1 MFLCNK
7 MIDGI
12 DYAVKKVNLTRGG
25 LEGEHTQRVLRE
37 VKLLAKFDD
46 VNIVRFYNAW
56 VEQVELDKM
65 PAELQGTEETTEDL
79 TEKSLI
85 TQDFLLTNTLGT
97 EGGVLSTCEETSSEL
112 ANASGMGSFALGEG
126 SFCPFQFED
135 DSSRLTFSVELLSNS
150 GFKLDTAESSEEE
163 EEEFDSNSHSNS
175 RSFHSSS
182 SASSSSSSGSSGS
195 SSGSF
200 SSSASTS
207 NASSASLSASS
218 SSSSSSS
225 MASSYSYS
233 TSHTPASPSQVS
245 PHSQSQSQSKEHNE
259 PSIES
264 IESQPIE
271 SIESTQQ
278 PIESTQQPI
287 ESQSAVVA
295 STADTPNPNPTS
307 NSNPNAPTGAASG
320 MRGRRRVRRRCS
332 VSAQSGL
339 SDLLQQYA
347 LVLYIQMA
355 YCGRTTL
362 ENYLKDPARVVRQRE
377 LLDVCMQLCHALTYI
392 HGKNVIH
399 RDVKPANIFY
409 GEDKVVRLGD
419 FGLSR
424 IINDANPV
432 STFGSTLPLVGF
444 PRETRGQLASL
455 QFIGFRHDDTHRN
468 TNLRVTGTIRGEFH
482 LRLQKRRVFRGN
494 GAVRNDV
501 PRVFD
506 HDGTLHGS
514 GESQTGGV
522 SA

>member
-65 PAELQGTEETTEDL
+65 PAELQGTE
-79 TEKSLI
+79 
-85 TQDFLLTNTLGT
+85 
-97 EGGVLSTCEETSSEL
+97 GGVLSTCEETSSEL
-112 ANASGMGSFALGEG
+112 ANASGMESFALGEG

-135 DSSRLTFSVELLSNS
+135 DSSRLTFSVEYLSNS

-163 EEEFDSNSHSNS
+163 EEEEEFDSNLHSNS

-182 SASSSSSSGSSGS
+182 SGSSSSSSGSSGS
-195 SSGSF
+195 SSDSF

-207 NASSASLSASS
+207 NASSASLSAS

-245 PHSQSQSQSKEHNE
+245 PHSHSHSQFKEHNE

-264 IESQPIE
+264 IESQPP
-271 SIESTQQ
+271 SIESQ
-278 PIESTQQPI
+278 PNESIESTQQPI

-295 STADTPNPNPTS
+295 STADTPNPN
-307 NSNPNAPTGAASG
+307 SNPNPNPNALTTPPTGASTAASG
-320 MRGRRRVRRRCS
+320 VRGRRRVRRRCS

-362 ENYLKDPARVVRQRE
+362 ENYLKDPTRVVRQRE

-444 PRETRGQLASL
+444 PRETLGQLASL

-482 LRLQKRRVFRGN
+482 LRLQK
-494 GAVRNDV
+494 
-501 PRVFD
+501 
-506 HDGTLHGS
+506 
-514 GESQTGGV
+514 
-522 SA
+522 

>member
-135 DSSRLTFSVELLSNS
+135 DSSRLTFSVEYLSNS

-163 EEEFDSNSHSNS
+163 EEEEEFDSNLHSNS

-182 SASSSSSSGSSGS
+182 SGSSSSSSGSSGS
-195 SSGSF
+195 SSDSF

-207 NASSASLSASS
+207 NASSASLSAS

-245 PHSQSQSQSKEHNE
+245 PHSHSHSQFKEHNE

-264 IESQPIE
+264 IESQPP
-271 SIESTQQ
+271 SIESQ
-278 PIESTQQPI
+278 PNESIESTQQPI

-295 STADTPNPNPTS
+295 STADTPNPNS
-307 NSNPNAPTGAASG
+307 NSNPNPNALTTPPTGASTAASG
-320 MRGRRRVRRRCS
+320 VRGRRRVRRRCS

-362 ENYLKDPARVVRQRE
+362 ENYLKDPTRVVRQRE

-409 GEDKVVRLGD
+409 GEDKVVRLGA

-444 PRETRGQLASL
+444 PRETLGQLASL

-482 LRLQKRRVFRGN
+482 LRLQK
-494 GAVRNDV
+494 
-501 PRVFD
+501 
-506 HDGTLHGS
+506 
-514 GESQTGGV
+514 
-522 SA
+522 

>member
-135 DSSRLTFSVELLSNS
+135 DSSRLTFSVEYLSNS

-163 EEEFDSNSHSNS
+163 EEEFDSNLHSNS

-182 SASSSSSSGSSGS
+182 SGSSSSSVSSS

-207 NASSASLSASS
+207 NASSASLSASP
-218 SSSSSSS
+218 SSSSSS

-245 PHSQSQSQSKEHNE
+245 PHSQSQFQSKEHNE

-264 IESQPIE
+264 IESQPPSIESQPNE
-271 SIESTQQ
+271 SIESQ
-278 PIESTQQPI
+278 PNESIESTQQPI

-295 STADTPNPNPTS
+295 STADTPNPN
-307 NSNPNAPTGAASG
+307 SNPNANPNALTTPPTGASTAASG
-320 MRGRRRVRRRCS
+320 VRGRRRVRRRCS

-362 ENYLKDPARVVRQRE
+362 ENYLKDPTRVVRQRE

-444 PRETRGQLASL
+444 PRETLGQLASV

-482 LRLQKRRVFRGN
+482 LRLQK
-494 GAVRNDV
+494 
-501 PRVFD
+501 
-506 HDGTLHGS
+506 
-514 GESQTGGV
+514 
-522 SA
+522 

>member
-65 PAELQGTEETTEDL
+65 PAELRGTEETTEDL

-85 TQDFLLTNTLGT
+85 TQEFLLTNTLGT

-112 ANASGMGSFALGEG
+112 ANGSGAGSLALGEG

-135 DSSRLTFSVELLSNS
+135 DSSRLTFSVEYLSNS
-150 GFKLDTAESSEEE
+150 AFKLDTAESSEEE
-163 EEEFDSNSHSNS
+163 EEFDSNSAS

-182 SASSSSSSGSSGS
+182 ESGSGSESG
-195 SSGSF
+195 
-200 SSSASTS
+200 
-207 NASSASLSASS
+207 SASS

-225 MASSYSYS
+225 SFSSSVSTSNGSSLSPSSASSSSSYSYS
-233 TSHTPASPSQVS
+233 TSHTPGSPSQLSLPSKEPLDPSLDSKDPVQS
-245 PHSQSQSQSKEHNE
+245 VQSQPNSIQS
-259 PSIES
+259 IQ
-264 IESQPIE
+264 SQPP
-271 SIESTQQ
+271 SLA
-278 PIESTQQPI
+278 
-287 ESQSAVVA
+287 SQSAVVS
-295 STADTPNPNPTS
+295 STPATAT
-307 NSNPNAPTGAASG
+307 AAASG
-320 MRGRRRVRRRCS
+320 VPRVRRRVRRP
-332 VSAQSGL
+332 SAASAASASSGL

-362 ENYLKDPARVVRQRE
+362 ENYLKDPARVVRERE
-377 LLDVCMQLCHALTYI
+377 LLDVCVQLCHALTYI

-424 IINDANPV
+424 ILSDANPV
-432 STFGSTLPLVGF
+432 STFSSTLPLVGF
-444 PRETRGQLASL
+444 PRETRGRLASL
-455 QFIGFRHDDTHRN
+455 QFIRLRHDDAHRN
-468 TNLRVTGTIRGEFH
+468 TNLRVAGTIRGQLH
-482 LRLQKRRVFRGN
+482 LRLQKRCVFRGN

-501 PRVFD
+501 PRVRD

>member
-1 MFLCNK
+1 

-79 TEKSLI
+79 TENSLI

-135 DSSRLTFSVELLSNS
+135 DSSRLTFSVEYLSNS

-163 EEEFDSNSHSNS
+163 EEFDSNLHSNS

-182 SASSSSSSGSSGS
+182 SSSSSSSSASS

-207 NASSASLSASS
+207 NASSASASLSA
-218 SSSSSSS
+218 SSSSSS

-245 PHSQSQSQSKEHNE
+245 PHSQSQFQSKEHNE

-264 IESQPIE
+264 IESQPP
-271 SIESTQQ
+271 S
-278 PIESTQQPI
+278 IESTQQPI

-295 STADTPNPNPTS
+295 STADTPTPTPNPNPNPNSTPNPNS
-307 NSNPNAPTGAASG
+307 NSNSNTLTTAPTGAASG
-320 MRGRRRVRRRCS
+320 VRGRRRVRRRCS

-362 ENYLKDPARVVRQRE
+362 ENYLKDPTRVVRQRE

-444 PRETRGQLASL
+444 PRETLGQLASL

-482 LRLQKRRVFRGN
+482 LRLQK
-494 GAVRNDV
+494 
-501 PRVFD
+501 
-506 HDGTLHGS
+506 
-514 GESQTGGV
+514 
-522 SA
+522 

>member
-1 MFLCNK
+1 

-135 DSSRLTFSVELLSNS
+135 DSSRLTFSVEYLSNS

-163 EEEFDSNSHSNS
+163 EEEFDSNLHSNS

-182 SASSSSSSGSSGS
+182 SGSSSSSSGSSGS
-195 SSGSF
+195 SSDSF

-207 NASSASLSASS
+207 NASSASLSAS

-245 PHSQSQSQSKEHNE
+245 PHSQSHSQFKEHNE

-264 IESQPIE
+264 IESQPP
-271 SIESTQQ
+271 SIES
-278 PIESTQQPI
+278 IESTQQPI

-295 STADTPNPNPTS
+295 STADTPNPNSNS
-307 NSNPNAPTGAASG
+307 NSNPNPNALTTPPTGASTAASG
-320 MRGRRRVRRRCS
+320 VRGRRRVRRRCS

-362 ENYLKDPARVVRQRE
+362 ENYLKDPTRVVRQRE

-444 PRETRGQLASL
+444 PRETLGQLASVYRVPPR
-455 QFIGFRHDDTHRN
+455 RHASEHKSTRHRN
-468 TNLRVTGTIRGEFH
+468 NSR
-482 LRLQKRRVFRGN
+482 
-494 GAVRNDV
+494 
-501 PRVFD
+501 
-506 HDGTLHGS
+506 
-514 GESQTGGV
+514 
-522 SA
+522 

>member
-37 VKLLAKFDD
+37 VKLLAKCDD

-65 PAELQGTEETTEDL
+65 PAELRGTEETTEDL

-85 TQDFLLTNTLGT
+85 TQEFLLTNTLGT

-112 ANASGMGSFALGEG
+112 ANGSGAGSLALGEG

-135 DSSRLTFSVELLSNS
+135 DSSRLTFSVEYLSNS
-150 GFKLDTAESSEEE
+150 AFKLDTAESSEEE
-163 EEEFDSNSHSNS
+163 EEFDSNSAS

-182 SASSSSSSGSSGS
+182 ESGSGSGS
-195 SSGSF
+195 ESG
-200 SSSASTS
+200 
-207 NASSASLSASS
+207 SASS

-225 MASSYSYS
+225 SSFSSSVSTSNGSSLSPSSASSSSYSYS
-233 TSHTPASPSQVS
+233 TSHTPGSPSQLSLPSKEPLDPSLDSKDPVQS
-245 PHSQSQSQSKEHNE
+245 IQSIQSQPN
-259 PSIES
+259 SIQ
-264 IESQPIE
+264 SQPNSVQ
-271 SIESTQQ
+271 SIQSQ
-278 PIESTQQPI
+278 PPSLA
-287 ESQSAVVA
+287 SQSAVVS
-295 STADTPNPNPTS
+295 STPVATAT
-307 NSNPNAPTGAASG
+307 AAASG
-320 MRGRRRVRRRCS
+320 VPRVRRRVRRP
-332 VSAQSGL
+332 SAASAASASSGL

-362 ENYLKDPARVVRQRE
+362 ENYLKDPARVVRERE
-377 LLDVCMQLCHALTYI
+377 LLDVCVQLCHALTYI

-424 IINDANPV
+424 ILSDANPV
-432 STFGSTLPLVGF
+432 STFSSTLPLVGF
-444 PRETRGQLASL
+444 PRETRGRLASR
-455 QFIGFRHDDTHRN
+455 QFIRVRHDDAHRN
-468 TNLRVTGTIRGEFH
+468 TNLRVAGTIRGQLH
-482 LRLQKRRVFRGN
+482 LRLQKRCVFRGN

-501 PRVFD
+501 PRVRD

>member
-1 MFLCNK
+1 

-135 DSSRLTFSVELLSNS
+135 DSSRLTFSVEYLSNS

-182 SASSSSSSGSSGS
+182 SGSSSSSSSGSSGS
-195 SSGSF
+195 SSDSF

-207 NASSASLSASS
+207 NASSASLSASP
-218 SSSSSSS
+218 SSSSSS

-245 PHSQSQSQSKEHNE
+245 PHSHSHSHSHSQFKEHNE

-264 IESQPIE
+264 IESQPPSIESQPNE
-271 SIESTQQ
+271 SIESQ
-278 PIESTQQPI
+278 PNESIESTQQPI

-295 STADTPNPNPTS
+295 STADTPNPNSNPNANPNS
-307 NSNPNAPTGAASG
+307 NSNPNALTTPPTGASTAASG
-320 MRGRRRVRRRCS
+320 VRGRRRVRRRCS

-444 PRETRGQLASL
+444 PRETLGQLASI

-482 LRLQKRRVFRGN
+482 LRLQK
-494 GAVRNDV
+494 
-501 PRVFD
+501 
-506 HDGTLHGS
+506 
-514 GESQTGGV
+514 
-522 SA
+522 